1 MEEPSPDPPGAEGD
15 GHPPPGTLESALP
28 SRAGPGPA
36 GSGRAGAAGGQ
47 GHAVAPGLAP
57 RDGAGSEL
65 SPGETRSRAFQEN
78 EKRRLSLSGLEND
91 LR

>member
-28 SRAGPGPA
+28 SRAGPGP
-36 GSGRAGAAGGQ
+36 AGAAGGQ

-78 EKRRLSLSGLEND
+78 EKRGLSLGGLEND